1 MGATNAAET
10 DAAKPNLIQ
19 KLAKIRGIAEV
30 VKKDKQGYG
39 YTYADITQILA
50 KITAGMKKYG
60 VSLIPSIVPQT
71 SAVTQVTNRTT
82 KFKKNGEAYENVTC
96 ENLVTADMAF
106 TWVNDDDPTE
116 KIEVPWFVTG
126 SQSDP
131 SQAFGSGLTY
141 CTRYFLTSYFQIA
154 QSDLDVDAYRS
165 KQREAEMSE
174 SKSIAAEIVHN
185 IDVMVSEYLAEHD
198 DKKDDVKKF
207 VGKYIKGADYRK
219 IDKPE
224 IAAKLLNDFKSEF
237 IGEGNK

>member
-1 MGATNAAET
+1 MGAKDTTEIEC
-10 DAAKPNLIQ
+10 DKPNLIQ
-19 KLAKIRGIAEV
+19 KLAKIRNMSDV

-71 SAVTQVTNRTT
+71 SEVTQVTNRAT
-82 KFKKNGEAYENVTC
+82 KFKKTGESYENITT
-96 ENLVTADMAF
+96 ESLVTADMVF
-106 TWVNDDDPTE
+106 TWINDDDPNE
-116 KIEVPWFVTG
+116 KIDVPWFVTG
-126 SQSDP
+126 AQSDP

-141 CTRYFLTSYFQIA
+141 CTRYFLTNYFQIA

-174 SKSIAAEIVHN
+174 GKAIAAEIVHN
-185 IDVMVSEYLAEHD
+185 IDVLVSEYLADHD
-198 DKKDDVKKF
+198 DKKDNVKKF
-207 VGKYIKGADYRK
+207 VGKYVKGADYRK

-224 IAAKLLNDFKSEF
+224 IAAKLLNDFREEF
-237 IGEGNK
+237 IGEK